1 MNRRSRWRVLAGMLV
16 GLALLLA
23 SASVGSQ
30 PLLVWNATASAPI
43 GLYRVRPVG
52 NRPLR
57 IGELVLIRPD
67 TASARLYAER
77 GYLPVGVPLLK
88 RVAAIAGQR
97 VCEHGGVLSIDGRL
111 VADALPTDGRGR
123 PLVAWSGCRPLRD
136 GELFVLMAE
145 VPASLDGRYF
155 GPTEDLSVV
164 GGATPLWILD
174 AHR

>member
-1 MNRRSRWRVLAGMLV
+1 MTRRSRWRVLSGMLI

-23 SASVGSQ
+23 SVTVGAQ

-43 GLYRVRPVG
+43 GLYRVLPLASRPF
-52 NRPLR
+52 R

-67 TASARLYAER
+67 AANARLYAER
-77 GYLPVGVPLLK
+77 GYLPLGVPLLK
-88 RVAAIAGQR
+88 RVVAVAGQS
-97 VCEHGGVLSIDGRL
+97 VCERDGTLSIDGRH

-136 GELFVLMAE
+136 GEFFVLMAE

-155 GPTEDLSVV
+155 GPTEVLSVV
-164 GGATPLWILD
+164 GRATPLWILD

>member
-1 MNRRSRWRVLAGMLV
+1 MLV

-23 SASVGSQ
+23 SATVGAQ

-43 GLYRVRPVG
+43 GLYRVRPVR

-67 TASARLYAER
+67 AASARLYAER
-77 GYLPVGVPLLK
+77 GYLPLGVPLLK
-88 RVAAIAGQR
+88 RVVAVAGQS
-97 VCEHGGVLSIDGRL
+97 VCERDGVLSIDGQH
-111 VADALPTDGRGR
+111 VADALPADGRGR

-136 GELFVLMAE
+136 GELFALM
-145 VPASLDGRYF
+145 VDVSASLDGRYF
-155 GPTEDLSVV
+155 GPTPIRSAI
-164 GGATPLWILD
+164 GRATPLWTLS

>member
-1 MNRRSRWRVLAGMLV
+1 MNRRSRWCVFAIMLV

-23 SASVGSQ
+23 SVTVGAQ

-43 GLYRVRPVG
+43 GLYRVRSVG

-67 TASARLYAER
+67 AASARFYAER
-77 GYLPVGVPLLK
+77 GYLALGVPLLK
-88 RVAAIAGQR
+88 RIVAVAGQS
-97 VCEHGGVLSIDGRL
+97 VCERDGVLSIDGQH

-123 PLVAWSGCRPLRD
+123 PLVAWSDCRRLRD
-136 GELFVLMAE
+136 GELFVLMAT

-155 GPTEDLSVV
+155 GPTPIRSVM
-164 GGATPLWILD
+164 GHATPLWILGEQ
-174 AHR
+174 R

>member
-1 MNRRSRWRVLAGMLV
+1 MNRRSRRRVLASTLG

-23 SASVGSQ
+23 SATMGAQ

-43 GLYRVRPVG
+43 GFYRVQPAG

-67 TASARLYAER
+67 AENARLYADR
-77 GYLPVGVPLLK
+77 DYLPLGVPLLK
-88 RVAAIAGQR
+88 RVAAITGQP
-97 VCEHGGVLSIDGRL
+97 VCEQEGVLSIDGRH

-123 PLVAWSGCRPLRD
+123 PLVAWSGCRPLCD
-136 GELFVLMAE
+136 GELFVLMAT

-155 GPTEDLSVV
+155 GPTPIRSVV
-164 GGATPLWILD
+164 GRATPLWITGEQ
-174 AHR
+174 R

>member
-1 MNRRSRWRVLAGMLV
+1 MNRRSRWRVLGSMLV

-23 SASVGSQ
+23 SAAVGAQ

-43 GLYRVRPVG
+43 GLYRVRRVG

-67 TASARLYAER
+67 AASARLYAER

-88 RVAAIAGQR
+88 CVVAVAGQS
-97 VCEHGGVLSIDGRL
+97 VCERDGGLSIDGRH

-123 PLVAWSGCRPLRD
+123 PLVAWSGCRQLRD
-136 GELFVLMAE
+136 GELFVLMAT
-145 VPASLDGRYF
+145 VTASLDGRYF
-155 GPTEDLSVV
+155 GPTPIRSVM
-164 GGATPLWILD
+164 GRATPLWILD
-174 AHR
+174 EHR